1 MSDFR
6 IGLQLYTIRDETS
19 KDFFGA
25 CKNVKEIGY
34 DYVEPAGF
42 FGNKPEDVKQKFD
55 EIGLKIFGSHI
66 GIDSLI
72 NEFDR
77 TINDFRIMGCSVL
90 TIAGLPESMRGG
102 IDRWKESALTLDEY
116 AKRLKGEGFTLAYHN
131 HDIEMLPIDGVLP
144 FEVLFGETTD
154 LFSQIDVYW
163 VAKAELDPIEYIL
176 KMEGR
181 IQQIHAKDL
190 AENGQDI
197 EIGSGRLDWK
207 GILSACKKVGALDLI
222 AEMDFPKK
230 EPLESAKDCLKYLQA
245 FTVQV
250 Q

>member
-25 CKNVKEIGY
+25 CKSVKEIGY

-42 FGNKPEDVKQKFD
+42 FEHNPEEVKEKFD
-55 EIGLKIFGSHI
+55 ALELKIIGAHI
-66 GIDSLI
+66 GIDSLTS
-72 NEFDR
+72 EFDN
-77 TINDFRIMGCSVL
+77 TVNNFRVMGCNVL
-90 TIAGLPESMRGG
+90 TIAGLPERMRGG
-102 IDRWKESALTLDEY
+102 IENWKKSALLLDEY
-116 AKRLKGEGFTLAYHN
+116 AKRLMDEGYRLAYHN
-131 HDIEMLPIDGVLP
+131 HDIEMLPIDGVMP
-144 FEVLFGETTD
+144 FEILFGETSK
-154 LFSQIDVYW
+154 LYSQIDVYW
-163 VAKAELDPIEYIL
+163 VAKAELDPIDYIL

-245 FTVQV
+245 FTAQV